1 MASWFGGRRGGQRQ
15 QAGNARVNPHSHH
28 FNNQGTIECL
38 SCGTVQPY
46 TLHRC
51 MECGEDPWAE
61 PAAGWAGVPQP
72 SAPPSPYGAASEP
85 STQSSAPPP
94 PATSEVGAIVAMGIE
109 ESWARLAL
117 SRCNNNTER
126 AIAFCF
132 ENDMATLVAAAGSAA
147 AAAGGAFGG
156 DEPASP
162 GSADRNAYDALA
174 SDHAECAICF
184 EPLCNPEVNLAHMPL
199 TRSTTCRCRR
209 RSFRTSLLTLM
220 ICIPTRT
227 LALTLAL
234 ALVVARSSWYARAR
248 ILSRVH

>member
-184 EPLCNPEVNLAHMPL
+184 EPLCNPEPVAVFCDGQSKRVCHHFFHLECARQTAQLGTDCPL
-199 TRSTTCRCRR
+199 CRAQFANVLQVPDVQDDAQF
-209 RSFRTSLLTLM
+209 SDDED
-220 ICIPTRT
+220 
-227 LALTLAL
+227 
-234 ALVVARSSWYARAR
+234 AR
-248 ILSRVH
+248 